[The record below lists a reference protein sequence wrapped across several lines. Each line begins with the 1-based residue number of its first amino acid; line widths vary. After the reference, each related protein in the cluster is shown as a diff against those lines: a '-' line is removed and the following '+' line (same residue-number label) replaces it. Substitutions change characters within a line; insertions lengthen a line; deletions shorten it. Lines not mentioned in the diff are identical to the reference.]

1 MIRFIKEQV
10 EYFKIRFALL
20 TREEIIFEVCML
32 FIFIVICILGVLLN
46 Q

>member
-1 MIRFIKEQV
+1 MIRFIKEQF
-10 EYFKIRFALL
+10 EYLKLKFSLL